1 MAVEPANVVTPDAD
15 ARSVRKGD
23 IPESLRRRYLT
34 DTRGGPGIG
43 YFVDT
48 TVTVAAFRDHGHR
61 LTATRSQP
69 QVVRDLIA
77 IARHRDWKVV
87 RVQGAPEFRR
97 DVWLSGSLAGLEVR
111 GYRPNERDLQDLAS
125 RRERQTSR
133 SPHRQG
139 RDVPPRTERQSP
151 DAAGVQARLK
161 VVEAVVSSRIIVPAE
176 RARVLTRARD
186 RIAGWLERGARFDD
200 IKDVN
205 LSKAHR
211 HDRTR

>member
-23 IPESLRRRYLT
+23 IPDALRRRYLT

-48 TVTVAAFRDHGHR
+48 TVTVAAFRDHGRR
-61 LTATRSQP
+61 LTATRTQP

-97 DVWLSGSLAGLEVR
+97 EIWLSGNLAGIEVR
-111 GYRPNERDLQDLAS
+111 GYRPTERDQQDLA
-125 RRERQTSR
+125 RRM
-133 SPHRQG
+133 
-139 RDVPPRTERQSP
+139 ERQSSRLAQRQGYDEPTRGDRKMP
-151 DAAGVQARLK
+151 DTAGVQARLN
-161 VVEAVVSSRIIVPAE
+161 VVEAVVRNRIVEPADQ
-176 RARVLTRARD
+176 ARVLTRARD
-186 RIAGWLERGARFDD
+186 QIAGWLERGARLNDVR
-200 IKDVN
+200 DVN
-205 LSKAHR
+205 SPKAYR
-211 HDRTR
+211 HDRSR